1 MQNVS
6 DIIKWYKKN
15 FRDLPWRTT
24 NDAYKIWLA
33 EVILQ
38 QTQIVQG
45 LDYYY
50 KFVAEYPD
58 IASLANAD
66 EETVLK
72 LWQGLGYYSRARNML
87 KTARLIVDEYHG
99 KFPLNKQILMSLPG
113 IGDYTSSAILS
124 FSFNLPYPT
133 LDGNV
138 FRVLSRYFNIEEP
151 IDKPQTRKIFQD
163 ILQAMIEQADPRI
176 FNNAMMELGAIVC
189 KPNQPD
195 CENCP
200 LSVDC
205 QARILNK
212 INLLPVKSK
221 KIQKR
226 TRFFNYLFIKH
237 KEEFFIRKRIEKDIW
252 VNLFELPLIET
263 DAKAGAQ
270 TLSIK
275 VYEKYP
281 ELTNLNMIKQVSLKH
296 ILTHQVLEIQF
307 WRIDLPDES
316 IFNPEACL
324 RVDADSYTKYALPV
338 PINKFLLSL

>member
-24 NDAYKIWLA
+24 HNPYQIWLA

-45 LDYYY
+45 LDYYH
-50 KFVAEYPD
+50 KFVSEFPD
-58 IASLANAD
+58 IASLAAAD
-66 EETVLK
+66 EEYVLK

-87 KTARLIVDEYHG
+87 KTARIIVDEYQG
-99 KFPLNKQILMSLPG
+99 FFPPNKQKLMALPG

-124 FSFNLPYPT
+124 FSFNLPFPT

-138 FRVLSRYFNIEEP
+138 FRVLARYYNIDEP
-151 IDKPQTRKIFQD
+151 IDKPQTRKLYLE
-163 ILQAMIEQADPRI
+163 ILQPMIQAADPRT
-176 FNNAMMELGAIVC
+176 FNNAMMELGATIC
-189 KPNQPD
+189 KPDKPK
-195 CENCP
+195 CEICP

-212 INLLPVKSK
+212 IKFLPVKSLK
-221 KIQKR
+221 AIKR
-226 TRFFNYLFIKH
+226 KRFFNYLYISH
-237 KEEFFIRKRIEKDIW
+237 KDKFFISKRTEKDIW

-263 DAKAGAQ
+263 AEKTDFGD
-270 TLSIK
+270 LLPMIK
-275 VYEKYP
+275 EKYP
-281 ELTNLNMIKQVSLKH
+281 LLTIQNIAQQVSFKH
-296 ILTHQVLEIQF
+296 ILTHQVLDIQF
-307 WRIDLPDES
+307 WS
-316 IFNPEACL
+316 IEIKHLDNFVSEDCL
-324 RVDADSYTKYALPV
+324 MVDKESYTKYPLPV